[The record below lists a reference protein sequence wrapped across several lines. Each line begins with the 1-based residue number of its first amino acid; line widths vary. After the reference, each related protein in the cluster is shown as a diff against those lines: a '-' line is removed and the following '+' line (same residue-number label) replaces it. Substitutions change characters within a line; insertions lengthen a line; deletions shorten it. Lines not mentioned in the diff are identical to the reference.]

1 MGSDRPDDE
10 RDEYDPEEEFRDP
23 ESDSFTIP
31 QVSSEDAGGGFWSDI
46 REDFESEESVEPAE
60 PEVSTDEADVP
71 TELRE
76 TFWAMVLFVN
86 GAVLT
91 YALAALFLVFEG
103 ATRTAGIL
111 FVIGLACT
119 VFTVR
124 RYRHYQRYIDANDDE
139 PGPDTSSD
147 AGVATAP
154 ETNDDT

>member
-10 RDEYDPEEEFRDP
+10 HDEYDPEEEFRDP
-23 ESDSFTIP
+23 ESDSLTIP
-31 QVSSEDAGGGFWSDI
+31 RVSTEDAGGGIWSDI
-46 REDFESEESVEPAE
+46 REDFESEEPAE
-60 PEVSTDEADVP
+60 PDISTDETDVP

-103 ATRTAGIL
+103 ATRTAGML
-111 FVIGLACT
+111 FAIGLACT
-119 VFTVR
+119 VFTAR
-124 RYRHYQRYIDANDDE
+124 RYRHYQRYVDANDDE
-139 PGPDTSSD
+139 SESDASSD
-147 AGVATAP
+147 AGDAAAP